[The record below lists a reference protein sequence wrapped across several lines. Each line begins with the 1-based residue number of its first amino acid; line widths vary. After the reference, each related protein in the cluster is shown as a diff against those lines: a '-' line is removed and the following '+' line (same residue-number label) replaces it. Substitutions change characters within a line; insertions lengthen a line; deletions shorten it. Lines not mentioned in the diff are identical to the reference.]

1 MKETKYGFS
10 KKVNLNF
17 DQALEKVKTEL
28 QNQGFGVVSEI
39 AMHQT
44 LKNKLNVDF
53 KPYVILGACNP
64 PNAYKALQ
72 AEEQIGLLLP
82 CNVIVYKNARD
93 ETIVAAIDPVA
104 VMASTENA
112 VVEQVAQDI
121 LKKLQTV
128 IASL

>member
-82 CNVIVYKNARD
+82 CNVIVYKNDQD

>member
-82 CNVIVYKNARD
+82 CNVIVYNNAQN
-93 ETIVAAIDPVA
+93 ETIVAAINPVA

-112 VVEQVAQDI
+112 VVDQVAQDI

-128 IASL
+128 IENL

>member
-64 PNAYKALQ
+64 PNAYKALE

-82 CNVIVYKNARD
+82 CNVIVYNNAQN
-93 ETIVAAIDPVA
+93 ETIVAAINPVA

-112 VVEQVAQDI
+112 VVDQVAQDI

-128 IASL
+128 IENL

>member
-82 CNVIVYKNARD
+82 CNVIVYNNAQN
-93 ETIVAAIDPVA
+93 ETIVAAINPVA

-112 VVEQVAQDI
+112 VVDQVARDI

-128 IASL
+128 IENL